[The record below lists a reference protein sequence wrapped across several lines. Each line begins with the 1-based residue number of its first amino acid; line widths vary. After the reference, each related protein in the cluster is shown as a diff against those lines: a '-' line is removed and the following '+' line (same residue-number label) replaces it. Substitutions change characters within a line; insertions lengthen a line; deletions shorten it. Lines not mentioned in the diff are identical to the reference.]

1 MAEIVRSV
9 KTASHRDY
17 SLADLRQMTG
27 YSGRTIARYIQMGLV
42 PSPKQA
48 GSRTRYSRAALG
60 RLLAIAKLRREGN
73 EGTPDVKYELR
84 HLTDEE
90 VEAHAEARD
99 PLASVVVASPG
110 APSQR
115 MVAHPDDV
123 HRAALLPAGTAQRWV
138 RVSLVPGLELMVH
151 EGGGEIVARLAHEI
165 VSKYGAGAPS

>member
-17 SLADLRQMTG
+17 SLADLQQMTG

-48 GSRTRYSRAALG
+48 GSRTRYSREALG
-60 RLLAIAKLRREGN
+60 RLLAIAKLRREGK
-73 EGTPDVKYELR
+73 EGTPDVKYEMR
-84 HLTDEE
+84 QMTDEE

-99 PLASVVVASPG
+99 PLVSVVVSSSA
-110 APSQR
+110 APSQP
-115 MVAHPDDV
+115 MVARQDDV
-123 HRAALLPAGTAQRWV
+123 QRAGFLPAGTTQRWV

-151 EGGGEIVARLAHEI
+151 EGGGEIAARLAHEI
-165 VSKYGAGAPS
+165 VSRYGTGAA